1 MQPES
6 SLPPAGRSHVKP
18 RAVLLAAAVALA
30 LAAATHAAA
39 QIPGLPRGGARPTRP
54 AGSQPQPVRPTTPE
68 RGDTT
73 PERNAPP
80 EVQDTL
86 IERLLRLEGYVPV
99 QYNADS
105 AEYRSSDRTLRL
117 RGNPRVERESNVIT
131 AVDSIVYRDRSD
143 FVAAYGK
150 PQGNPSEGE
159 PITGDIF
166 YYDLAARRST
176 VLGAR
181 TKITES
187 ATWFVSGDV
196 TDERGQR
203 IYASDSEFTSD
214 DREDPAYHFKA
225 DRIMII
231 RNRILVGRPAYLY
244 FKNVP
249 VFALPFIV
257 QDLEKGRRS
266 GILIPSFEINDIIRT
281 NGRTGQRGTGRE
293 ISNIG
298 YYWAINQYLGA
309 QMAGRWRSG
318 SYSALAGDIDFNF
331 RRRFLTGSIAFE
343 RFWETDGPRR
353 LTLNGGA
360 QWQFNERTNVNGTIS
375 YASSSRFERDRVVDF
390 ERQTEEL
397 SSNLAATRR
406 FDWGQLSINAERRQS
421 IANDDVNFTP
431 RFSLGVNPINILPSV
446 VLNVSVNGSRTT
458 STPGDALFRRLQGTE
473 QASAGG
479 SLGLT
484 IGDLTVSS
492 SLAYSSNSTDPLRAV
507 PLDSLEFGV
516 DTSRARALF
525 GTGNE
530 RVQISAGTAYQI
542 PLFASTRVSPSIT
555 FSRELARLED
565 SRFPTGGDT
574 PLPDSLQGVFGE
586 FVSGPSRL
594 NIGATLNTDL
604 YGFFPGFGQYTA
616 IRHHIQPLVGW
627 RYSPAARESDTE
639 RRRIQERVFGRQ
651 QLSTQNAI
659 ELTLN
664 QTLEAKMRD
673 PDPVMATPAR
683 GDSAGAAQQGDSTA
697 TGGGGLGAGNA
708 ARPAEP
714 RKVTLLSINTSALSY
729 SFEDLDTLGIRFR
742 EEAISNSIRTDL
754 LGGLT
759 FTTTHDL
766 FDDRRDEQGRIRR
779 GRLSPFLTSFNT
791 SFSLGQNSAIFRW
804 LGFARGS
811 EEERATERG
820 QTGDSAGVRP
830 QTPPGG
836 ATATGNNQMAG
847 GGAWNMSLNYSLAR
861 NRRSVRDSIPG
872 IFDEGNSTLGGTL
885 SFSPTKNWGVSWTTQ
900 YSTSTGEFAAHR
912 INLKRDL
919 YRWQANFDYNLGP
932 NGNTRFAFSV
942 HLTDLPDLK
951 ADYNESNL
959 GVDRP
964 DTGRSSGGA
973 QFQALP
979 LPPPPPPAPSTSQP
993 EKKDED

>member
-1 MQPES
+1 M
-6 SLPPAGRSHVKP
+6 
-18 RAVLLAAAVALA
+18 
-30 LAAATHAAA
+30 
-39 QIPGLPRGGARPTRP
+39 
-54 AGSQPQPVRPTTPE
+54 
-68 RGDTT
+68 
-73 PERNAPP
+73 
-80 EVQDTL
+80 QDTL

-117 RGNPRVERESNVIT
+117 RGRARVERESNVIT

-143 FVAAYGK
+143 FVAAYGS
-150 PQGNPSEGE
+150 PQGNPSQGE

-166 YYDLAARRST
+166 FYDLAARRST

-196 TDERGQR
+196 TDERGER

-249 VFALPFIV
+249 VMALPFIV
-257 QDLEKGRRS
+257 QDLERGRRS

-309 QMAGRWRSG
+309 QLAGRWRSG

-331 RRRFLTGSIAFE
+331 RRRFLNGSIAFE
-343 RFWETDGPRR
+343 RFWQNEGPRR

-360 QWQFNERTNVNGTIS
+360 QWKYDERTDISGTVS

-390 ERQTEEL
+390 ERQTEDL
-397 SSNLAATRR
+397 SSNLSATRR
-406 FDWGQLSINAERRQS
+406 FDWGQLALNAERRQS
-421 IANDDVNFTP
+421 IANDDVVFTP
-431 RFSLGVNPINILPSV
+431 RLSLGVNPFNILPSV
-446 VLNVSVNGSRTT
+446 VVNFSVNGQRTT
-458 STPGDALFRRLQGTE
+458 NTPGDGLVRRLQETE
-473 QASAGG
+473 QAQAGTA
-479 SLGLT
+479 LGLT
-484 IGDLTVSS
+484 IGDLTISTS
-492 SLAYSSNSTDPLRAV
+492 AAYSNNSTERLRAI
-507 PLDSLEFGV
+507 PRDSLELGV
-516 DTSRARALF
+516 DTARGRELF
-525 GTGNE
+525 GSGNE
-530 RVQISAGTAYQI
+530 RIQLTAGTSYQI
-542 PLFASTRVSPSIT
+542 PLFASTRVSPSIS
-555 FSRELARLED
+555 FSREMARLED
-565 SRFPTGGDT
+565 SRFPTGGET
-574 PLPDSLQGVFGE
+574 PLPDSLQGVYGE
-586 FVSGPSRL
+586 FVSGPARL

-604 YGFFPGFGQYTA
+604 YGFFPGFGEYTT
-616 IRHHIQPLVGW
+616 IRHHIQPLVSW

-651 QLSTQNAI
+651 ELNTQNVI

-664 QTLEAKMRD
+664 QTFEAKVRD
-673 PDPVMATPAR
+673 PDPVTAR
-683 GDSAGAAQQGDSTA
+683 PDSAAAGGVQQGDSA
-697 TGGGGLGAGNA
+697 STGGGGLGQGNA
-708 ARPAEP
+708 ARPSEP

-742 EEAISNSIRTDL
+742 NEEISNSVRTDL

-759 FTTTHDL
+759 FTVSHDL
-766 FDDRRDEQGRIRR
+766 FDDRLDESRRVRR

-804 LGFARGS
+804 LGFSRRS

-820 QTGDSAGVRP
+820 QTPDSAGVRP
-830 QTPPGG
+830 QTPTGG
-836 ATATGNNQMAG
+836 ATFTGNNQMAG
-847 GGAWNMSLNYSLAR
+847 GGPWNLSLNYSLSR

-872 IFDEGNSTLGGTL
+872 IFDRGNSTLGGTL
-885 SFSPTKNWGVSWTTQ
+885 TFAPTKNWGVSWTTQ
-900 YSTSTGEFAAHR
+900 YSTTTGDFAAHS

-959 GVDRP
+959 GVDRA
-964 DTGRSSGGA
+964 DTGN
-973 QFQALP
+973 Q
-979 LPPPPPPAPSTSQP
+979 
-993 EKKDED
+993 